1 MTGSAQQS
9 EAPGAS
15 ARLRRWLED
24 RFDLDGIRRFALGKS
39 VPVHKHSVWYFLGGA
54 ALFLFAVQVVTGV
67 LLMVYYR
74 PSEPHASVEQIM
86 TQVDFGWLVRSVH
99 AWSANL
105 LILLVF
111 LHMFSN
117 MLLRAYRRP
126 RELTWLSGMVM
137 LAMML
142 AFGFTGYLL
151 PWDVVSFFAT
161 KIGIDIAGKMP
172 LLGPS
177 IAEML
182 RGGEDVT
189 TNTVQRFYVLH
200 VWVLPAVAAAVLGFH
215 ILLVQVLGISA
226 PPSWEQLPEDKR
238 KTEPFFPNFLTKDLI
253 VWAGL
258 FALVV
263 LLSVLWPSH
272 LGKEADP
279 VQPAP
284 IGIKPE
290 WYFLSQYQF
299 LKLIPPRVLGID
311 GELVGVLLI
320 NLIGLFAAALP
331 FIDTSKPGTLRYR
344 AFRAVLPLGV
354 LGFVVFTVWGKLS

>member
-1 MTGSAQQS
+1 MVGLPRGPG
-9 EAPGAS
+9 APGGT
-15 ARLRRWLED
+15 ARIRQWFED
-24 RFDLDGIRRFALGKS
+24 RFDLEGLRKFALGKS
-39 VPVHKHSVWYFLGGA
+39 VPIHKHSVWYFLGGSC
-54 ALFLFAVQVVTGV
+54 LFLFVVQVVTGV

-111 LHMFSN
+111 VHMFST
-117 MLLRAYRRP
+117 MLMRAYRRP
-126 RELTWLSGMVM
+126 RELTWLAGMA
-137 LAMML
+137 LLGMMM
-142 AFGFTGYLL
+142 AFGFSGYLL
-151 PWDVVSFFAT
+151 PWDEVSFFAT
-161 KIGIDIAGKMP
+161 KIGIDIAGKVP
-172 LLGPS
+172 VVGS
-177 IAEML
+177 VIAEML
-182 RGGEDVT
+182 RGGGDVT

-200 VWVLPAVAAAVLGFH
+200 VWVLPALAGAVLGFH
-215 ILLVQVLGISA
+215 LLLIQVLGVSA
-226 PPSWEQLPEDKR
+226 PVSWERLPEDKR
-238 KTEPFFPNFLTKDLI
+238 KAEPFFPDFLTKDML

-263 LLSVLWPSH
+263 LLAVLWPSR

-279 VQPAP
+279 IQPAP

-299 LKLIPPRVLGID
+299 LKLIPSRLLGID

-320 NLIGLFAAALP
+320 NLIALFAAALP
-331 FIDTSKPGTLRYR
+331 FIDTREPGTVSYR
-344 AFRAVLPLGV
+344 VFRVLLPLGV
-354 LGFVVFTVWGKLS
+354 LGFVVLTVWGKFS